1 MPALL
6 ADIPIRHKSPRVL
19 RANIQLFVS
28 RRCSLPSASEDS
40 RYRENTAQRPGYAY
54 HVIGDH
60 NSGQAGQHWMPSSQN
75 HRGSWYQAPI
85 YNQREGVA
93 PGTSSHSRSF
103 IFVSQAVRG
112 GLVSLVSFIPH
123 TASLGSQ
130 CVQGEGA
137 IVSTGTHAP
146 PSFTRRPSC
155 PSSFTP
161 LHHAPTPASASPQSS
176 EAPAPSP
183 DPTLTNLQLATDTP
197 N

>member
-112 GLVSLVSFIPH
+112 VCTGGRCYCQHRHPC
-123 TASLGSQ
+123 TAVLYPATFMPLFLHS
-130 CVQGEGA
+130 A
-137 IVSTGTHAP
+137 
-146 PSFTRRPSC
+146 PSC
-155 PSSFTP
+155 PNASLSISSK
-161 LHHAPTPASASPQSS
+161 LGSPSPVAGSHPDQSS
-176 EAPAPSP
+176 ISHRHP
-183 DPTLTNLQLATDTP
+183 QLAHQ
-197 N
+197 